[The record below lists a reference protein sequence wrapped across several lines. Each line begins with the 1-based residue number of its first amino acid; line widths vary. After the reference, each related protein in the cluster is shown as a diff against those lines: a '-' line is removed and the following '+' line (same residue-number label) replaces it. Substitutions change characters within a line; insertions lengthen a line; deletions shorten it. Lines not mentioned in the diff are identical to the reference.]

1 MRLDLDGWEDG
12 VERLAHFRP
21 RSPNGTSQNIG
32 PLPQALI
39 YTQLAAHLRHQAPA
53 VRAHPR
59 LQNRRIRQKVE
70 G

>member
-21 RSPNGTSQNIG
+21 RSPNDNSPNIG
-32 PLPQALI
+32 DPPRALI
-39 YTQLAAHLRHQAPA
+39 YTQSAAHFRP
-53 VRAHPR
+53 RAAADLAYPR